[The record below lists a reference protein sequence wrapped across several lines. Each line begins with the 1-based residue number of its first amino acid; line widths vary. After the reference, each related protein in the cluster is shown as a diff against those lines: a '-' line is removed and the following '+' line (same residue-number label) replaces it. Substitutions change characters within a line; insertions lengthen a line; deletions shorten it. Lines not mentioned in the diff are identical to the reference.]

1 MPIRRAT
8 STVFAIT
15 ALLILGITGVP
26 AQQVPGINPLGP
38 PARDRLPPPRTGTA
52 SIKGRVV
59 DGVTGTGVARARVSV
74 QGPNRLTT
82 VTDGAGAF
90 AFANLPGGPLMLLV
104 EKATYIASRY
114 PAAGRTI
121 RSGSRPLTLMDGQV
135 LDNITVPLF
144 HGGAIMGRVL
154 DANGDPVDNAQISL
168 MRVPSPGRPGR
179 PTMRGGS
186 GTDDRGEY
194 RIGRLEA
201 GTYLIQVNT
210 RRNMGQD
217 MMPIGTPEPP
227 AAQPLPTYYPNA
239 LAIDQA
245 QPITVERGQTITD
258 IDVVL
263 AEGIPGIVNG
273 VVTSADGSSMTDSN
287 TFVNVRRIN
296 GDTTGG
302 FDGFANG
309 TGVRPDGTFKL
320 TLPPGEYQ
328 IEARVAPRMGT
339 TRPEDERYAT
349 SKITVTSGA
358 EDNVSLVVGRAA
370 SATGRVVFEGNTPMP
385 ASPGKMRI
393 PLYSDTGMCRSGE
406 ATIAADWSF
415 HVEGLAGTCSAPPFG
430 MFGRW
435 MLKAVLFN
443 GADLAESPVTF
454 EPGQQFR
461 NVQVVVTDRRTE
473 LSFRVADETGQAT
486 RDYVIVVYP
495 VEKAQWRT
503 ARIFVGPPPISMTA
517 SAGRG
522 QTVTVPG
529 AGIVPPRREALNG
542 LRPGEYYVIAVDDLE
557 PDDYRD
563 PAVLERLRSSA
574 TRVTVPDGA
583 TVDVPLRRSNFAA
596 LVTTR

>member
-1 MPIRRAT
+1 MPIRRAA
-8 STVFAIT
+8 SLVFAIT
-15 ALLILGITGVP
+15 ALIMLGITSVP
-26 AQQVPGINPLGP
+26 ARQVLGVNPQGP
-38 PARDRLPPPRTGTA
+38 PPRDRMPPPRTGTA
-52 SIKGRVV
+52 AIKGRVV
-59 DGVTGTGVARARVSV
+59 DGVTGAAVARARVSV
-74 QGPNRLTT
+74 QGPNRLTA

-104 EKATYIASRY
+104 EKATYMVARY
-114 PAAGRTI
+114 PAAGRTV
-121 RSGSRPLTLMDGQV
+121 RSGSRPLVLLDGQV

-154 DANGDPVDNAQISL
+154 DVNGDPIDNAQISL

-186 GTDDRGEY
+186 GSDDRGEY

-201 GTYLIQVNT
+201 GTYLIQVNV
-210 RRNMGQD
+210 RRNMGQE
-217 MMPIGTPEPP
+217 MMPGAAPEPP
-227 AAQPLPTYYPNA
+227 TPQPLPTYYPNA
-239 LAIDQA
+239 LAIEQA
-245 QPITVERGQTITD
+245 QPITVDRGQTITD

-263 AEGIPGIVNG
+263 AEGIPGTVNG
-273 VVTSADGSSMTDSN
+273 VVTNADGSSITGSN
-287 TFVNVRRIN
+287 TFVNVRRMS
-296 GDTTGG
+296 GDTMSG
-302 FDGFANG
+302 FDGFSNG

-339 TRPEDERYAT
+339 MRPEDEQYAT
-349 SKITVTSGA
+349 AKIAVTSGA

-370 SATGRVVFEGNTPMP
+370 SATGRVVFEGNTPVP
-385 ASPGKMRI
+385 PSPGKMRI
-393 PLYSDTGMCRSGE
+393 PLYSETGMCRSGE

-473 LSFRVADETGQAT
+473 LSFRVSDETGQPT
-486 RDYVIVVYP
+486 RDYVVVVYP
-495 VEKAQWRT
+495 VEKTQWRT
-503 ARIFVGPPPISMTA
+503 ARIFVGPPPITMATP
-517 SAGRG
+517 AGRG
-522 QTVTVPG
+522 QTAMVPG
-529 AGIVPPRREALNG
+529 AGVMPPRREALNG

-574 TRVTVPDGA
+574 TRVTLPDGA

-596 LVTTR
+596 LLANR